1 LAFTAGLVPAIGAVA
16 VLAFTAGLVPAI
28 GAVAV
33 LAFTA
38 GLVARGS
45 SAIGAV
51 AVSGPIGA
59 RAKGLVIN
67 IMSATVCAGS
77 SSGSN
82 VDAVEWTAKPTTE
95 VGLLA
100 LPGVF
105 GTVTEAAAACRRSG
119 ILGAASTGALAG
131 GLDLVARLAPA
142 ATRKIVIKPRAKT
155 TKWDAV
161 SAKLNGDDVRDSPS
175 LRLSLRA

>member
-1 LAFTAGLVPAIGAVA
+1 MGVVAVLVFTGGFVARGFSAMGAVA
-16 VLAFTAGLVPAI
+16 G
-28 GAVAV
+28 
-33 LAFTA
+33 
-38 GLVARGS
+38 
-45 SAIGAV
+45 
-51 AVSGPIGA
+51 SGPIGA

-82 VDAVEWTAKPTTE
+82 VDAVGWTAKPTTE

-119 ILGAASTGALAG
+119 TLGAASTGALAG

>member
-1 LAFTAGLVPAIGAVA
+1 LAFTAGP
-16 VLAFTAGLVPAI
+16 
-28 GAVAV
+28 
-33 LAFTA
+33 
-38 GLVARGS
+38 VARGS

-59 RAKGLVIN
+59 RPKGLVIN

-82 VDAVEWTAKPTTE
+82 ADAVAWTAKPAIE

-100 LPGVF
+100 VPGVF
-105 GTVTEAAAACRRSG
+105 GTVTEAAAVCRGSG
-119 ILGAASTGALAG
+119 TLGAASTGTLAG
-131 GLDLVARLAPA
+131 GLDVVARIAPA

-161 SAKLNGDDVRDSPS
+161 SAKLNGDNVRDSPS